1 MWPQNHML
9 FFILAGMFSLKRIFS
24 KKTPSLAM
32 KKFLIVGLGNIGDQY
47 QNTRHNIGF
56 SILDHIASKNEGLW
70 ESKKLAT
77 RTVLKKKGRQFILIK
92 PTTFM
97 NRSGKAVRYWAL
109 KENIPLEN
117 ILILTDEI
125 HLPFGTLRIKAKG
138 SPAGHNGLKD
148 IESELNT
155 PNYARLRF
163 GIGHEPKPFDQV
175 KFVLDP
181 WNEAEEKV
189 LIQRIE
195 KCGEAILSFG
205 LEGLSTAMNR
215 YNGK

>member
-1 MWPQNHML
+1 
-9 FFILAGMFSLKRIFS
+9 MFSFKRFFS
-24 KKTPSLAM
+24 KKTPVLAM
-32 KKFLIVGLGNIGDQY
+32 KKFLIVGLGNIGDEY
-47 QNTRHNIGF
+47 ENTRHNVGF
-56 SILDHIASKNEGLW
+56 NILNRLAEKNDCLW
-70 ESKKLAT
+70 ESKKLADYSL
-77 RTVLKKKGRQFILIK
+77 LKKKGRQFILIK

-109 KENIPLEN
+109 QEKIPLEN

-125 HLPFGTLRIKAKG
+125 HLPFGTIRMKGKG

-148 IESELNT
+148 IENQLNT

-163 GIGHEPKPFDQV
+163 GIGQEQKAFDQV
-175 KFVLDP
+175 KFVLDR
-181 WNEAEEKV
+181 WDTSEEK
-189 LIQRIE
+189 LLHDRIE
-195 KCGEAILSFG
+195 QCTEVILSFG